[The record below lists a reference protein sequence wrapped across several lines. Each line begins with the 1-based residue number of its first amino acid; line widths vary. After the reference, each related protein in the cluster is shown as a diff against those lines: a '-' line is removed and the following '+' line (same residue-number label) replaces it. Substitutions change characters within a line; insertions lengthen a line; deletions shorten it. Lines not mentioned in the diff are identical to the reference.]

1 MFTDFKNTK
10 KYNHKLPK
18 STINQT
24 LPKIK
29 NKSQINQ
36 TKNKLPKVYNSPLSS
51 SINILYK
58 SLFPDEKNSLDNFLE
73 NFPNKFIKKPKWEFS
88 TSKTR
93 GDDIIRKELMKKNR
107 TLRSYEYL
115 RQPTKLKKIKIKKPN
130 MVRIIEDNFCYKYR
144 YFLNPWQE
152 EYNLYKRNKN
162 NNKFETRFLFNS
174 E

>member
-1 MFTDFKNTK
+1 MGFNLGNIFFSINLFFSFLFFSFLIFLI
-10 KYNHKLPK
+10 KLPAT
-18 STINQT
+18 TINQT

-93 GDDIIRKELMKKNR
+93 GDDIIRKELMKKTIE
-107 TLRSYEYL
+107 TLL
-115 RQPTKLKKIKIKKPN
+115 L
-130 MVRIIEDNFCYKYR
+130 
-144 YFLNPWQE
+144 
-152 EYNLYKRNKN
+152 
-162 NNKFETRFLFNS
+162 
-174 E
+174 

>member
-1 MFTDFKNTK
+1 MFTEFKKTK
-10 KYNHKLPK
+10 KYNHKLPAT
-18 STINQT
+18 TISQT

-88 TSKTR
+88 TYKTR

-144 YFLNPWQE
+144 YFLNLL
-152 EYNLYKRNKN
+152 N
-162 NNKFETRFLFNS
+162 
-174 E
+174 

>member
-1 MFTDFKNTK
+1 
-10 KYNHKLPK
+10 
-18 STINQT
+18 
-24 LPKIK
+24 
-29 NKSQINQ
+29 
-36 TKNKLPKVYNSPLSS
+36 
-51 SINILYK
+51 
-58 SLFPDEKNSLDNFLE
+58 
-73 NFPNKFIKKPKWEFS
+73 
-88 TSKTR
+88 
-93 GDDIIRKELMKKNR
+93 MKKNR

-144 YFLNPWQE
+144 CFLNPWQE